1 MVENLGLVGKESF
14 AAIGAN
20 GKWQRRRSE
29 SRQSRHY
36 ASGGYRAPLTLGAR
50 LRLLVSERCS
60 AGEIVRA
67 RR

>member
-36 ASGGYRAPLTLGAR
+36 ASGYRAPLTLGAR